1 MAKGE
6 VHADTEFSGTGEG
19 KSSYIVLSGT
29 YPSSSLRMSCS
40 YRKIAEQ
47 KTEEKENTYR
57 KTTWKKR
64 NMTLKTIK
72 KKEKETISLYE
83 TNFPSFWY
91 TKTKPNKPEYSMT
104 SEDGI
109 IIIISCD
116 EFIYPKS
123 KTLILDFSYE
133 NTSKTTILLPS
144 RKKQK
149 PNQPFSK
156 LY

>member
-1 MAKGE
+1 
-6 VHADTEFSGTGEG
+6 
-19 KSSYIVLSGT
+19 
-29 YPSSSLRMSCS
+29 
-40 YRKIAEQ
+40 
-47 KTEEKENTYR
+47 
-57 KTTWKKR
+57 
-64 NMTLKTIK
+64 
-72 KKEKETISLYE
+72 
-83 TNFPSFWY
+83 
-91 TKTKPNKPEYSMT
+91 MT